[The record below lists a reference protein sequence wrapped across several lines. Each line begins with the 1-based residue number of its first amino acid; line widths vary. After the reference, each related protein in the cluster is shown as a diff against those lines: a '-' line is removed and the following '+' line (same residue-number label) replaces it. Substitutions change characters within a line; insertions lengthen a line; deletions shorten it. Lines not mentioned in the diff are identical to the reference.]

1 MIDKAVFTEELSRKA
16 EQLGCLPP
24 DWLEEIYREKWFQL
38 FVPKTL
44 GGLGLSLPE
53 ALRLEEKL
61 AKVDGSLGWTITLC
75 AGAGWFV
82 GFMEKSLSKEVFSD
96 AKVCL
101 AGSGFVGGKANKIGE
116 FYQISGSWTY
126 ASGALHA
133 SHFTANCGIYQNGSQ
148 IIDKSGKP
156 IVKAFIL
163 EKEEVEILDGWNYMG
178 MIATG
183 SHAFKVKNLR
193 VPENR
198 CFEILPE
205 KVTLPDPIY
214 RYPFLQFAEATLAV
228 NILGITGHFQELVEG
243 AFEKRQGRKSFSS
256 RELSY
261 FETSFKKESER
272 IFDLKK
278 EFYKMVSSSWD
289 ELEKNSQISLATLKK
304 VSRISR
310 RLTQACRLS
319 NAKLYPFAG
328 LEGAKTHTELNRVW
342 REFNTVSQH
351 ALLIFPF

>member
-24 DWLEEIYREKWFQL
+24 DWLEEIHREKWFQL